1 MHEELLQAIVL
12 YDEQNNKVNI
22 QLSNFTDKEDALTA
36 ARFIIAALNITDVS
50 LPPSKEDTVH

>member
-1 MHEELLQAIVL
+1 
-12 YDEQNNKVNI
+12 
-22 QLSNFTDKEDALTA
+22 TDKEDALTA